1 MKSRLGFVRKTM
13 GITYISELIL
23 LRKKMGV
30 GQKVDQD
37 EKKKTKKK
45 PNFWPL
51 SESLSIE
58 RKVDQDLFEKLWVFY
73 IL

>member
-37 EKKKTKKK
+37 E
-45 PNFWPL
+45 
-51 SESLSIE
+51 
-58 RKVDQDLFEKLWVFY
+58 RKVDLTLRQQIMGIE
-73 IL
+73 